1 MRGRALSGLVTL
13 LFAAAAAA
21 GVFLFMQNVRQ
32 GASSQPTVSVVV
44 SKTDIPAGTDL
55 DPLIDRGNFVMADVL
70 SSSVDRGAI
79 TDVYQL
85 RGQRTAYPVVA
96 GEQISAERLA
106 GALQAKGGTL
116 GIPAGH
122 QAASVT
128 LEGQRVVGNAPQP
141 ADHVE
146 VWATFTKNDQ
156 QTTRVLIPDAQ
167 VLVAPSSGN
176 GGTVTLAVTPV
187 EASHLIYAQEQGNVW
202 LTLLPPNQNG
212 ARVPPVS
219 ARTVR

>member
-44 SKTDIPAGTDL
+44 SKTDIAAGTGL
-55 DPLIDRGNFVMADVL
+55 DPLIDRGNFVTAEVL
-70 SSSVDRGAI
+70 ASSV
-79 TDVYQL
+79 V
-85 RGQRTAYPVVA
+85 RGQIT
-96 GEQISAERLA
+96 AERLA

-187 EASHLIYAQEQGNVW
+187 EASHLVYAQEQGNVW